1 MDSPFI
7 FDLSYYEEVNDQL
20 KEIVN
25 TEKEKMMQASLQI
38 AQSIANQGL
47 VHIFGT
53 GHSHMF
59 GEEAFYRAGG
69 LACINPI
76 LEPSLM
82 LHTGAMKSS
91 ALEDLEGYAEKIFNH
106 VQPEK
111 SDIFVIFSNSGVNYV
126 PVEMAKKVK
135 DSQLP
140 LIGIGSRKYSEYLK
154 NTKNRQSLSDFSD
167 IFIDNHTEIGG
178 AVLSIPGLEQKIA
191 PTSTVCG
198 AFILNLILANVS
210 MWLIQQKKLTP
221 PIFISG
227 NLPDGKKKN
236 TDLYNRYRKKVRTL

>member
-1 MDSPFI
+1 MDSNFV
-7 FDLSYYEEVNDQL
+7 FDLSYYDKVNNQL
-20 KEIVN
+20 MEIIN
-25 TEKEKMMQASLQI
+25 TEKEKMLQASIQI

-53 GHSHMF
+53 GHSHLF
-59 GEEAFYRAGG
+59 SEEAFYRAGG

-82 LHTGAMKSS
+82 LHAGAMKSS
-91 ALEDLEGYAEKIFNH
+91 TLEDLEGYAEKIFNH

-140 LIGIGSRKYSEYLK
+140 LIGIGSKKYSEFLK
-154 NTKNRQSLSDFSD
+154 KTKNRQSLSDFAD
-167 IFIDNHTEIGG
+167 IFIDNHAEIGD
-178 AVLSIPGLEQKIA
+178 AVLSITGIEPKIA

-210 MWLIQQKKLTP
+210 VWLVQEKKLTP

-236 TDLYNRYRKKVRTL
+236 TDLYNYYRKRVRAL